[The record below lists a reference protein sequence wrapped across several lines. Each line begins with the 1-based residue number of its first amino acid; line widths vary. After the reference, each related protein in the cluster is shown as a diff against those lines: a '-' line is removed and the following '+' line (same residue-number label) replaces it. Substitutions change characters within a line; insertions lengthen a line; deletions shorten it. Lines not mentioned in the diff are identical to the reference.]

1 MPDDDF
7 YRQGKQRVSLDVDA
21 QSLTGATRL
30 YEKVGMRIQRE
41 SITYE
46 LVLREGRDLSVQSL
60 ES

>member
-30 YEKVGMRIQRE
+30 YEKVGMHIQRE